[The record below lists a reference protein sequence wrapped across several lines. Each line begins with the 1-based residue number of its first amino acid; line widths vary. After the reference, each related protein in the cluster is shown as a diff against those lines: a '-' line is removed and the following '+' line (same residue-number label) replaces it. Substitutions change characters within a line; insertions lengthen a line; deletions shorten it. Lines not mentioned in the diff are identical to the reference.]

1 MDYVQT
7 EVLFSRE
14 EIRNKVAEMGKRISE
29 DYAGCEILVVGILK
43 GAFIFM
49 ADLVRE
55 IKVPLEIDF
64 MDVSSYGLS
73 TSSSGEVRIIKDLE
87 YSVQDKE
94 VLIIEDIV
102 DTGLTLKHITDILR
116 TRNPRNI
123 KICCLLDKPSRRKVS
138 MIADYVGYSIPD
150 RFVVGYGL
158 DYAEQYRN
166 YPDVCIIKPAT
177 EDNKLK

>member
-1 MDYVQT
+1 VDLVQID
-7 EVLFSRE
+7 VLYNRDD
-14 EIRNKVAEMGKRISE
+14 IKNKVQMLGKKISE
-29 DYAGCEILVVGILK
+29 DYAGCELLVVGILK

-55 IKVPLEIDF
+55 ITVPLEIDF
-64 MDVSSYGLS
+64 MDVTSYGLS

-87 YSVQDKE
+87 YSVQDKD

-102 DTGLTLKHITDILR
+102 DTGLTLKHITEILK
-116 TRNPRNI
+116 TRNPKSI
-123 KICCLLDKPSRRKVS
+123 KICCLLDKPSRRKAN
-138 MIADYVGYSIPD
+138 ITADYVGYSIPD

-166 YPDVCIIKPAT
+166 YPEVCIIKPFKAA
-177 EDNKLK
+177 DPQ